1 MLGATVI
8 AVFFI
13 PMFYYVLESWSSR
26 KSGPKTKPGAD
37 AGTPVPV
44 TPVVPVVPA
53 AGGPGAPN
61 ATPSA
66 RHEDD

>member
-1 MLGATVI
+1 
-8 AVFFI
+8 
-13 PMFYYVLESWSSR
+13 MFYYVLESWSSR

-37 AGTPVPV
+37 AGTPVPATPMVPMAPV
-44 TPVVPVVPA
+44 TPA

-66 RHEDD
+66 QREGD